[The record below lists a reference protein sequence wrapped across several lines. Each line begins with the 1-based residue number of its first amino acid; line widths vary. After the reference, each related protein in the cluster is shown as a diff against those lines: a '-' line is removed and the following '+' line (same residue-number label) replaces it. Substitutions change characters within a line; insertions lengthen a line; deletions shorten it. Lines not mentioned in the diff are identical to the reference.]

1 MLSLHFL
8 SQEKEEKMNTSQA
21 QDPGANTKSLAQDSE
36 EVKNFNLPRWLAGY
50 LAFWIVMSI
59 GFAMVS
65 QILLPQKIKDI
76 GTANPTAALGT
87 MTAVGSIV
95 ALVANIVVGALSDLT
110 KSRFGRRA
118 PWLFWGAWFTLAFY
132 LLMGYIG
139 VLVGL
144 TVTLWLSKLSFNMMN
159 SPVYSTVSDRVPE
172 KYRGTISSAI
182 GFGNTFGLAIGAWVG
197 AKFVNSVKMGFT
209 LAAILMFASA
219 MLFLAIIPRDK
230 SNKEEPV
237 ATSNES
243 VWHHIVYSFTPPLH
257 APDFWKAFCCRTLLL
272 LAIQMLAGYWL
283 YICQDY
289 IGLPRESAAK
299 VVSTLAILQMVASI
313 VAMFVGPISDKIH
326 RRKPMVVLSAGFAI
340 IGFIAPMAMRSVQG
354 MYVAALFVSLG
365 QGIFMAIDQA
375 LNVDVLPSKENA
387 GKDLGFINAATT
399 AGQSAGM
406 ALTSAIVSATGTYNY
421 IFPIAI
427 VMAVLSVCFVLS
439 IKSVR

>member
-1 MLSLHFL
+1 MSAD
-8 SQEKEEKMNTSQA
+8 KVP
-21 QDPGANTKSLAQDSE
+21 QDGANTTTLQKEDSE
-36 EVKNFNLPRWLAGY
+36 EVKNFNLARWLTGY
-50 LAFWIVMSI
+50 LAFWIIMSI

-65 QILLPQKIKDI
+65 QILLPQKIKDL
-76 GTANPTAALGT
+76 GASNPTAALGT

-95 ALVANIVVGALSDLT
+95 ALVANIIVGALSDMT
-110 KSRFGRRA
+110 KSKFGKRA

-139 VLVGL
+139 VVVGL
-144 TVTLWLSKLSFNMMN
+144 TITLWLSKLSFNMMN
-159 SPVYSTVSDRVPE
+159 SPIYSTVSDRVPE

-197 AKFVNSVKMGFT
+197 AKFINSVKMGFT
-209 LAAILMFASA
+209 ISAILMFVSA
-219 MLFLAIIPRDK
+219 MLFLIIIPRDK
-230 SNKEEPV
+230 SNKDEPV
-237 ATSNES
+237 AENGES
-243 VWHHIVYSFTPPLH
+243 LWHHIVYSFTPPLH

-272 LAIQMLAGYWL
+272 LAIQMLAGYWM
-283 YICQDY
+283 YICEDY
-289 IGLPRESAAK
+289 IGLPKESAAK

-313 VAMFVGPISDKIH
+313 VAMFVGPISDRIH
-326 RRKPMVVLSAGFAI
+326 RRKPMVVLAAALAVIGFA
-340 IGFIAPMAMRSVQG
+340 APMIFRSVQG

-406 ALTSAIVSATGTYNY
+406 ALTSAIVSATGTYTY

-427 VMAVLSVCFVLS
+427 VMAVLSVVFVLS